1 MMQFVRFRFAP
12 GVRHRLAGLGLAV
25 AAFLSFAACAA
36 EKGGALRRPART
48 DATRPPAATN
58 SIEALTAEARESI
71 VVVTQFGRD
80 QKEEGVGAG
89 FVISDDGLIGT
100 SLHVI
105 GEGRPIRVRLASG
118 KSVEAT
124 EVFASDRKLDLAIIR
139 VDAGRLR
146 PLRLGDSDKLKQGAP
161 VVAIGNPLG
170 LEHSV
175 VQGVLSARR
184 EFEGIEMLQLAI
196 PIEPGNSG
204 GPLLDLQGR
213 VHGVLTLK
221 SAMTPNLG
229 FAMPVNLLKALMERP
244 NPVPMSR
251 WISMG
256 ALNPREWT
264 TVFGGV
270 WKRRGGNIAVEGAG
284 KGFGGRSLCLAR
296 APVPERPFEIVVEVK
311 LEDERGAAGLVFGS
325 DGAERHYGF
334 YPSAGQLRLTRFD
347 GPDVFSWNVLRQIPS
362 PHYRKGAWN
371 RLRVRVDEETVRC
384 FVNDEMICEGP
395 ANDFPGTSVGLAK
408 FRDTR
413 AEFKGFQ
420 VSTNSLAFSP
430 ELQRR
435 LPADLAKRLAEI
447 DTTPSQDLMDSLR
460 PHAEAARHEL
470 SNKAEQLERQAV
482 ELRKIASRLHRQ
494 DLQAQISGA
503 LDKPEAEVDLFRTAL
518 LIAKHD
524 YPDLDVAAYQRQLAE
539 LARELAECVPAGA
552 DDEAKLSALRD
563 FLFTQNGF
571 HGSRTDY
578 YNRANS
584 YINRVLD
591 DREGLPITLSIV
603 FLELARAIG
612 LQNVS
617 SAPLPGHF
625 MVQYSPG
632 KGPVK
637 LIDVFDG
644 GRIISR
650 SEAQERI
657 MEATGSGF
665 RDEHLKP
672 ASKRDII
679 VRMLRNLQSIAERS
693 GDAADALHYADVLV
707 AVSLEPTERLSRVRL
722 RLERGDGKGAQED
735 LKWILDAQPAGV
747 DLERLTELYESLK
760 EREGR

>member
-1 MMQFVRFRFAP
+1 MLQLAQFRLLLRAP
-12 GVRHRLAGLGLAV
+12 LHGLGLF
-25 AAFLSFAACAA
+25 AAFLTLTACAA
-36 EKGGALRRPART
+36 EKTGALRRPART
-48 DATRPPAATN
+48 SAPGPARPATETN
-58 SIEALTAEARESI
+58 SVEALTAGARESI

-89 FVISDDGLIGT
+89 FVISDDGLVAT

-105 GEGRPIRVRLASG
+105 GEGRPIRVRLAG
-118 KSVEAT
+118 GRLVEAT

-139 VDAGRLR
+139 VDAGKLR

-213 VHGVLTLK
+213 VHGILTLK

-229 FAMPVNLLKALMERP
+229 FAMPVNLLKVLLERP

-251 WISMG
+251 WISIG

-264 TVFGGV
+264 VHFGGL
-270 WKRRGGNIAVEGAG
+270 WKRRGGNITVEGAG
-284 KGFGGRSLCLAR
+284 RGFGGRSLCLAK
-296 APVPERPFEIVVEVK
+296 APVPSRPFEIAVEVK
-311 LEDERGAAGLVFGS
+311 LDDESGAAGLVFGGDS
-325 DGAERHYGF
+325 GDRHYGF

-347 GPDVFSWNVLRQIPS
+347 GPDVFSWNVLRQVPS
-362 PHYRKGAWN
+362 PHYHRGGWN
-371 RLRVRVDEETVRC
+371 RLRVRVEDEVVRC
-384 FVNDEMICEGP
+384 FVNDELICEGP
-395 ANDFPGTSVGLAK
+395 VGDWAGTAVGLAK

-420 VSTNSLAFSP
+420 VSTNSLALSG
-430 ELQRR
+430 ELQPR
-435 LPADLAKRLAEI
+435 LPVDLAGQLARLGS
-447 DTTPSQDLMDSLR
+447 PSKDLIDSLR
-460 PHAEAARHEL
+460 PHVDAARIEL
-470 SNKAEQLERQAV
+470 ASRADQLERQAA
-482 ELRKIASRLHRQ
+482 ELRKIASSLHRQ
-494 DLQAQISGA
+494 NVQTQIVAALDRPEAQI
-503 LDKPEAEVDLFRTAL
+503 DLFYSAL

-524 YPDLDVAAYQRQLAE
+524 YPDLDMAAYQRQFSE
-539 LARELAECVPAGA
+539 LSRELMQSLPAGA
-552 DDEAKLSALRD
+552 DDEAKLSALRE

-591 DREGLPITLSIV
+591 DREGLPITLSIL

-612 LQNVS
+612 LEDVS
-617 SAPLPGHF
+617 GAPLPGHF
-625 MVQYSPG
+625 MVQYSPK
-632 KGPVK
+632 KGTPK

-644 GRIISR
+644 GRMVSR
-650 SEAQERI
+650 SEAQEKV
-657 MEATGSGF
+657 MEATGNGF

-672 ASKRDII
+672 ASKREII

-693 GDAADALHYADVLV
+693 SEGTDALHYADMLV
-707 AVSLEPTERLSRVRL
+707 AVSPEPTERLARVRL

-735 LKWILDAQPAGV
+735 LKWLIDAQSPGL
-747 DLERLTELYESLK
+747 DLDRLTELYESLK
-760 EREGR
+760 EREAR